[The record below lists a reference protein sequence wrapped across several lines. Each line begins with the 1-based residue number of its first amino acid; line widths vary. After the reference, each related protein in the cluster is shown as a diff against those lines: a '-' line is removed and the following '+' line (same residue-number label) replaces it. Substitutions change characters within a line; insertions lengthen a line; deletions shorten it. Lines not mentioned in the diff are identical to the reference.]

1 MTKQELEQYIDLQ
14 AEIED
19 LRERLQELKQK
30 EISVTECV
38 KGSAEDFPYTGK
50 SIKVHGHMQPPGRG
64 MERYT
69 IQLHLAKR
77 LDEAEAVAEKITAY
91 INTVKNSRIR
101 RMMQYRYIDGKKW
114 DEIGRLC
121 HCERSTAIKAV
132 EKYLKN
138 HREE

>member
-19 LRERLQELKQK
+19 LRERLKELTQK

-64 MERYT
+64 MKRYA
-69 IQLHLAKR
+69 IQLHLAER
-77 LDEAEAVAEKITAY
+77 LDEAEAAAEKITAY
-91 INTVKNSRIR
+91 INTVKSSRIR
-101 RMMQYRYIDGKKW
+101 RILQYRYIDGKKW
-114 DEIGRLC
+114 EEIGRLC
-121 HCERSTAIKAV
+121 NCERSTAIKAV
-132 EKYLKN
+132 EKYLRN